1 MARKRGGIAGFY
13 DRNKKVIKPVATG
26 LAGLFGTPALG
37 AAVGAAFG
45 GLDRPGKS
53 GIGLDVMGAAKGGL
67 SGYAAGKLGNSLGKM
82 GSIPK
87 IGGLQSAGSK
97 LGGMFTGGGV
107 PGMAAGKLPSMPDG
121 LTSEY
126 DRKNRSSSLD
136 SLGNLFGKE
145 GLIEQ
150 NKTILSGIGR
160 GVMGERA
167 GARADEQAELQR
179 IEDARQ
185 FDAGLA
191 QRRAEGDFTGRRV
204 AIEEA
209 EEAERKRVAAA
220 TLANR
225 EKYRAMFT
233 GGAVA

>member
-13 DRNKKVIKPVATG
+13 DRNKKVIIPAATG

-53 GIGLDVMGAAKGGL
+53 GIGIDAMGAAKGGL
-67 SGYAAGKLGNSLGKM
+67 SGYAAGSAGQSLGKM
-82 GSIPK
+82 AGIGK

-97 LGGMFTGGGV
+97 LGSMFTGRL

-121 LTSEY
+121 FTSAY
-126 DRKNRSSSLD
+126 DTKNRSPSLD

-191 QRRAEGDFTGRRV
+191 QRKAEGDFTGRRV
-204 AIEEA
+204 TIEEA

-220 TLANR
+220 TQANR
-225 EKYRAMFT
+225 DKYLAMFT
-233 GGAVA
+233 GGAMA